1 MTKHSE
7 AATFALPEGA
17 GALPCLFE
25 LPDRE
30 PQACGMLELETELI
44 ADQPEAE
51 PMPSYIQDMF
61 EVAGVPRSMRA
72 GESLQW
78 FNGCKTSVKYESAS
92 AKVHTDAS
100 WFELVIVHQS
110 GRGQRLRCTRYG
122 DLVALEDSA
131 GVDAN
136 GMIQN
141 TMAGMLLDFCAA
153 TRQLMVKH

>member
-1 MTKHSE
+1 MKKQ
-7 AATFALPEGA
+7 AQAGLFALPEGA

-25 LPDRE
+25 HPD
-30 PQACGMLELETELI
+30 QQFDASGMLELETELI

-51 PMPSYIQDMF
+51 PMPGYIQDMF
-61 EVAGVPRSMRA
+61 DVAGVPRSMRA

-92 AKVHTDAS
+92 ASVHSDAS

-110 GRGQRLRCTRYG
+110 GRGQRLRCSRYG
-122 DLVALEDSA
+122 DLMALEDSA

-136 GMIQN
+136 GLIQT
-141 TMAGMLLDFCAA
+141 TMAGMLLDFSAA